1 MKLRTKGRSFVFSSY
16 SSIWMKLYSLKK
28 LRAIFVNG
36 SGDELFFV
44 ISVKLCNFPSLRD
57 HSISSSVDKAVSSER

>member
-1 MKLRTKGRSFVFSSY
+1 
-16 SSIWMKLYSLKK
+16 MKLYSHKK

-44 ISVKLCNFPSLRD
+44 ISVKLCHFPSLRD
-57 HSISSSVDKAVSSER
+57 HNISSNVDKAVSSER